1 MAVIDLLRDFSL
13 PLHVS
18 SQPLCSLSMVA
29 PEQPAEP
36 FAAQDRSVPWNWFF
50 WFGDESVAEA
60 LVRPFLIVVVDE
72 FVDYVPNMLLAE

>member
-1 MAVIDLLRDFSL
+1 
-13 PLHVS
+13 
-18 SQPLCSLSMVA
+18 MVA

-36 FAAQDRSVPWNWFF
+36 FAAQDWSVPWNRLF

-60 LVRPFLIVVVDE
+60 LVRPLLVIVVDV